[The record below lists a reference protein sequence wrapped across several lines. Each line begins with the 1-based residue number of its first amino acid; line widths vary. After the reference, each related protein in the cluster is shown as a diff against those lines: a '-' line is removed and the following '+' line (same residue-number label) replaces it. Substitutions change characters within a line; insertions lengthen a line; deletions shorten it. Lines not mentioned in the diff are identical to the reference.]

1 MRDFVAST
9 PCVHGKAAA
18 AKLIYSWM
26 TTRLFFVRLFERSIK
41 ADILSRAAQVTF
53 YFTFAIFPL
62 LYFLVSIFGLV
73 LESSDS
79 LKGELFTY
87 LRQVMPYSV
96 FDLVRRT
103 VDEIVDNSSGG
114 KLALGLVVALWS
126 ASAGVDGIRT
136 ALNTVYE
143 LKERRSIVRTKIES
157 LVLTLVVA
165 VLTGIVLLIVFY
177 GWQLVQFALSGL
189 GLEITSPLVLVT
201 IQWVATLLV
210 MLFACE
216 VIYNLLPDFKRFH
229 WIWITPGSI
238 VAIVL
243 WIIMTSG
250 FRLYLGYFNTYNR
263 AYGSLGAVMIMML
276 WLYLAALALMIGG
289 VINAIRHEMH
299 SPASNPPEHA

>member
-9 PCVHGKAAA
+9 PCFPGKAAA
-18 AKLIYSWM
+18 AKLTYSWM